1 MYQDGGTYNVTITLV
16 ALHHGELPLPRASVT
31 PLPVPGEVTMG
42 SVILPGC
49 ETYQEHG
56 ARKIL
61 VLPRGGRNT
70 YVIEMGDDEGE
81 HSQHIIDRVRHTI

>member
-1 MYQDGGTYNVTITLV
+1 MTITLV
-16 ALHHGELPLPRASVT
+16 ALHHGELPLPRTSVT
-31 PLPVPGEVTMG
+31 PLPIAGEAATG

-61 VLPRGGRNT
+61 VLPRGGRST
-70 YVIEMGDDEGE
+70 YVVEMGNDE
-81 HSQHIIDRVRHTI
+81 